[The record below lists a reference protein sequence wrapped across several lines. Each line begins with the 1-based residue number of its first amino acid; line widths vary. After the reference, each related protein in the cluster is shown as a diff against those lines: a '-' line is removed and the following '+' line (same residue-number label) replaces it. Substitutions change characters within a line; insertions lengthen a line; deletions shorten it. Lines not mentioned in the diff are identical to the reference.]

1 MHAPAVM
8 LSPRRPPP
16 YVAPPWWQVM
26 IEGIYSMEG
35 DIVRLPL
42 ILRITKKYKA
52 YVYLDE
58 AHSIGCLGKASA
70 FCLLDDVECGWS
82 RVRPCAPS
90 FSSSP
95 APSSSSSPCGRVP
108 PASPDPMSPC
118 PFS

>member
-1 MHAPAVM
+1 
-8 LSPRRPPP
+8 
-16 YVAPPWWQVM
+16 M

-70 FCLLDDVECGWS
+70 PCLLDDVECGWS

-95 APSSSSSPCGRVP
+95 CGRVP
-108 PASPDPMSPC
+108 PALTAPSPDPMSPC